1 MNLAPASILQR
12 LLRALVDLAL
22 GWAFIAAV
30 ALVVGVGYARA
41 IVRVEVADLRRRLAN
56 HK

>member
-1 MNLAPASILQR
+1 MNLAPTSILQR

-22 GWAFIAAV
+22 GWAFITAV
-30 ALVVGVGYARA
+30 ALVIGVGYARA